1 VEEQKLVRL
10 AKVLEIAE
18 HAMVLVVAS
27 IAKEQGIEHFMESR
41 KEVVAI
47 ALEEN
52 VQVAI
57 MMVQE
62 NALVVMATAEFS
74 NFSTLV

>member
-1 VEEQKLVRL
+1 MEEQKLARL
-10 AKVLEIAE
+10 AKVLENAK
-18 HAMVLVVAS
+18 HAMAQVVAS
-27 IAKEQGIEHFMESR
+27 IAMEQGIEHFMESL
-41 KEVVAI
+41 KAVVAI

-52 VQVAI
+52 VQVAF

-62 NALVVMATAEFS
+62 NALGVMATAACF